1 MSTILFE
8 TVSTECVW
16 KSVHS
21 IVRYISLSIMIN
33 QVKLVSTILLDTVSI
48 DVFGS
53 LSIPL
58 VDISLSQL

>member
-33 QVKLVSTILLDTVSI
+33 QVVPTILLDTVSI

>member
-33 QVKLVSTILLDTVSI
+33 QVVSTILLDTVSI